1 MCTLALYL
9 RQFENYPL
17 VIAANRDEHF
27 SRATAAPLIWSTNP
41 RIVAGKDLVAGGT
54 WLGVNARGIAAGI
67 VNRRVQI
74 DAGSAPRSR
83 GLLCLDMLEAASM
96 ADAQAALP
104 YEDAGR
110 YQAFL
115 LLAASAEGAFAAYN
129 AAGDIERRALAQGL
143 HVFGNTSFTGE
154 DGQKLD
160 RARELFHKAGE
171 SLAPLLGQPEGRDA
185 AVGVLRGVLGDHTP
199 IETADARSAL
209 CVHTPDADYGTVSS
223 SIIFLSATDRR
234 FYFYHAPGPPC
245 RTEFQP
251 ALSLDVA

>member
-1 MCTLALYL
+1 MCTLALYF

-27 SRATAAPLIWSTNP
+27 SRATAAPQIWPTNP
-41 RIVAGKDLVAGGT
+41 RIAAGKDLVAGGT

-74 DAGSAPRSR
+74 DAGASPRSR
-83 GLLCLDMLEAASM
+83 GLLCLDMLEAASL

-115 LLAASAEGAFAAYN
+115 LLAASAESAFAAYN
-129 AAGDIERRALAQGL
+129 SAGEVEARALGPRL

-154 DGQKLD
+154 DGKKLD
-160 RARELFHKAGE
+160 RARELFDKAGE
-171 SLAPLLGQPEGRDA
+171 SLAALLAESPNLDSA
-185 AVGVLRGVLGDHTP
+185 AATLRNVLGDHTP
-199 IETADARSAL
+199 IDGSDAKGAL
-209 CVHTPDADYGTVSS
+209 CVHTPGADYGTVSS
-223 SIIFLSATDRR
+223 SIIFLSRGDSR

-245 RTEFQP
+245 RTDFQL
-251 ALSLDVA
+251 AASLDLA

>member
-9 RQFENYPL
+9 RRFENYPL
-17 VIAANRDEHF
+17 VIAANRDERF
-27 SRATAAPLIWSTNP
+27 SRAAAPPQIWPTDP
-41 RIVAGKDLVAGGT
+41 RIVAGKDLVADGT
-54 WLGVNARGIAAGI
+54 WLGVNARGIAAGV
-67 VNRRVQI
+67 VNRRFQL
-74 DAGSAPRSR
+74 DAGTARSR

-115 LLAASAEGAFAAYN
+115 LLVASIEGAFVAYN
-129 AAGDIERRALAQGL
+129 SADIERRPLAPGL

-160 RARELFHKAGE
+160 RARELFAAAGD
-171 SLAPLLGQPEGRDA
+171 SLAPSLVGGLDV
-185 AVGVLRGVLGDHTP
+185 AVDILRGVLGDHTP
-199 IETADARSAL
+199 IETSDAKGAL

-223 SIIFLSATDRR
+223 SIVFLSEIDHK

-245 RTEFQP
+245 RTDFQL
-251 ALSLDVA
+251 AASLEIS

>member
-1 MCTLALYL
+1 MCTLALYF

-17 VIAANRDEHF
+17 VIAANRDERF
-27 SRATAAPLIWSTNP
+27 SRAAAAPQIWPTDP
-41 RIVAGKDLVAGGT
+41 KIVAGKDLAAGGT

-67 VNRRVQI
+67 VNRRAQI
-74 DAGSAPRSR
+74 EASATPRSR
-83 GLLCLDMLEAASM
+83 GLLCLDMLEAASIPE
-96 ADAQAALP
+96 AQAALP

-115 LLAASAEGAFAAYN
+115 LLVASAESAFAAYN
-129 AAGDIERRALAQGL
+129 TADDIERLALAPGL

-154 DGQKLD
+154 DGKKLD

-171 SLAPLLGQPEGRDA
+171 SLAPLFKQPQGLDS

-199 IETADARSAL
+199 IETADAKGAL

-223 SIIFLSATDRR
+223 SIIFFSQRDRR
-234 FYFYHAPGPPC
+234 FYFYHAPAPPC
-245 RTEFQP
+245 RTDFQL
-251 ALSLDVA
+251 AASLETS

>member
-1 MCTLALYL
+1 MCTLALYF
-9 RQFENYPL
+9 RQFEKYPL

-27 SRATAAPLIWSTNP
+27 SRATAGPQIWPTNP
-41 RIVAGKDLVAGGT
+41 RIAAGKDLVAGGT

-67 VNRRVQI
+67 VNRRVSI
-74 DAGSAPRSR
+74 DAAASPRSR
-83 GLLCLDMLEAASM
+83 GLLCLDMLQAASM

-115 LLAASAEGAFAAYN
+115 LLVASAEGVFAAYN
-129 AAGDIERRALAQGL
+129 AADIERVNLPSGL

-154 DGQKLD
+154 DGKKLD

-171 SLAPLLGQPEGRDA
+171 SLATLLEQPEDVEA

-199 IETADARSAL
+199 IETADAKGAL

-223 SIIFLSATDRR
+223 SIIFYSKIDHR
-234 FYFYHAPGPPC
+234 FNFYHAPGPPC
-245 RTEFQP
+245 RTEFQL
-251 ALSLDVA
+251 AASLEAS

>member
-1 MCTLALYL
+1 MCTLALYF
-9 RQFENYPL
+9 RRFENYPL

-27 SRATAAPLIWSTNP
+27 SRATAAPQIWPTDP

-74 DAGSAPRSR
+74 DAGATPRSR

-129 AAGDIERRALAQGL
+129 AAGDIERVALAQGL

-160 RARELFHKAGE
+160 RARELFDKAGK
-171 SLAPLLGQPEGRDA
+171 SFAPLLEQPRGLDA

-199 IETADARSAL
+199 IETSDARGAL
-209 CVHTPDADYGTVSS
+209 CVHTPDSDYGTVSS
-223 SIIFLSATDRR
+223 SIIFFSQNERR

-245 RTEFQP
+245 RTEFQL
-251 ALSLDVA
+251 AASLELS

>member
-1 MCTLALYL
+1 MCTLALYF

-27 SRATAAPLIWSTNP
+27 SRATAGAPIWPTNP
-41 RIVAGKDLVAGGT
+41 RIAAGKDL
-54 WLGVNARGIAAGI
+54 LARGTRPWGHARGSAAGI
-67 VNRRVQI
+67 VNRRVSI
-74 DAGSAPRSR
+74 DAAVSPRSR
-83 GLLCLDMLEAASM
+83 GLLCLDMLQAASM

-115 LLAASAEGAFAAYN
+115 LLVASAEGVFAAYN
-129 AAGDIERRALAQGL
+129 AADIERVNLPSGL

-154 DGQKLD
+154 DGKKLD

-171 SLAPLLGQPEGRDA
+171 SLATLLEQPEGVDA

-199 IETADARSAL
+199 IETADAKGAL
-209 CVHTPDADYGTVSS
+209 CGHTPDADYGTVSS
-223 SIIFLSATDRR
+223 SIIFYSKIDHR
-234 FYFYHAPGPPC
+234 FNFYHAPGPPC
-245 RTEFQP
+245 RTDFQ
-251 ALSLDVA
+251 LDRKSVV

>member
-27 SRATAAPLIWSTNP
+27 SRATAAPQLWPTDP
-41 RIVAGKDLVAGGT
+41 KIVAGKDLVAGGT

-67 VNRRVQI
+67 VNRRIQL
-74 DAGSAPRSR
+74 DAGTTPRSR

-115 LLAASAEGAFAAYN
+115 LLAVSAESAFAAYN
-129 AAGDIERRALAQGL
+129 GADIECRALAPGL
-143 HVFGNTSFTGE
+143 HVFGNTSFTAEEGK
-154 DGQKLD
+154 KLD
-160 RARELFHKAGE
+160 RARELFHNAAE
-171 SLAPLLGQPEGRDA
+171 SLA
-185 AVGVLRGVLGDHTP
+185 GVLAESNLDSAVDILRAVLGDHTP
-199 IETADARSAL
+199 VESADAKGAL
-209 CVHTPDADYGTVSS
+209 CVHAPDADYGTVSS
-223 SIIFLSATDRR
+223 SIVFLSGIDQK

-245 RTEFQP
+245 RTDFQL
-251 ALSLDVA
+251 AASLEVS